1 MNQNE
6 FVSTKK
12 KSVFRSSKRLIAMI
26 LIAATSSLSYGIS
39 TAFSEDSQVTSVTI
53 VDGENHFEVETTGN
67 TVEDALDVA
76 EIDLAEEDVLS
87 KNAESEISDGEVITV
102 NRSKVFYL
110 NTGGNRYEIKTTES
124 TVGSALYADG
134 FVVGKYDEVTPD
146 VETPVTDKLEVWV
159 TRVYVDLIT
168 LNEEL
173 PFETETVENPD
184 KPFGTRTVLQKGVNG
199 KVLRTFKKVTKEN
212 AGVTATLI
220 GETIEQ
226 EAVPEIVE
234 IGTKKDPN
242 MPSGVMPPDGT
253 MQLTPG
259 KTADGIPYSALP
271 TMAQSNS
278 VSVVDGNTVKTPYG
292 TFTFTK
298 KIPCE
303 ATAYEGSAASNGK
316 WAGQTA
322 TGRKPEYGVIAVD
335 PKVIPLNTKV
345 YVESTDGGK
354 SWIYGFAV
362 AGDTGGAIK
371 GYRVDLCYSTLKQ
384 CYDFGRRNC
393 TVYLLED

>member
-39 TAFSEDSQVTSVTI
+39 AALSEDSSATSNV
-53 VDGENHFEVETTGN
+53 VVESENHFEVETTGDPVEVASDVTEGDTEGNASSKDSESENSGDDGN
-67 TVEDALDVA
+67 TVSRA
-76 EIDLAEEDVLS
+76 
-87 KNAESEISDGEVITV
+87 
-102 NRSKVFYL
+102 KVFYL
-110 NTGGNRYEIKTTES
+110 NTGGNRYEIKTTEY
-124 TVGSALYADG
+124 TVGDALYADG
-134 FVVGKYDEVTPD
+134 FVIGKFDEVIPD
-146 VETPVTDKLEVWV
+146 VEAPVSSGLEVYV
-159 TRVYVDLIT
+159 TRVYVDLVT

-184 KPFGTRTVLQKGVNG
+184 KPFGTRTVIQEGVNG
-199 KVLRTFKKVTKEN
+199 TVVRTFKKVTKEN
-212 AGVTATLI
+212 AGVTAALI
-220 GETIEQ
+220 GETVSV
-226 EAVPEIVE
+226 EATPEIVE
-234 IGTKKDPN
+234 VGTKKNPD
-242 MPSGVMPPDGT
+242 MPTNVIPPDGT
-253 MQLTPG
+253 MSLTPG

-271 TMAQSNS
+271 AMAQSNS
-278 VSVVDGNTVKTPYG
+278 ASIVTGNTVKTPYG

-322 TGRKPEYGVIAVD
+322 TGRKPIYGVIAVD

-345 YVESTDGGK
+345 YVESADGGK

-371 GYRVDLCYSTLKQ
+371 GKRVDLCYSNLSQ

-393 TVYLLED
+393 VVYLLED